1 MYTDMEPPAGIDFR
15 KAMILIGG
23 VFAIVLGV
31 VIGTRLSSDAIA
43 VLLGVIAGVAAGI
56 PTALLLVFVT
66 RQRQEYEPEPYN
78 QQSRQMAPPVIVVT
92 PSSAPQVFPQYPG
105 MSPSQQLPAAQSPR
119 RFRVM
124 GLDEDDMEPLE
135 GEAQTNSWYG

>member
-1 MYTDMEPPAGIDFR
+1 MYRDEQPPAGNGFL
-15 KAMILIGG
+15 KTAALVGG

-43 VLLGVIAGVAAGI
+43 VLIGVIAGIVAGV
-56 PTALLLVFVT
+56 PTALLLIFVT
-66 RQRQEYEPEPYN
+66 RRRQEPEPYDDR
-78 QQSRQMAPPVIVVT
+78 RQMAPPVIVVT
-92 PSSAPQVFPQYPG
+92 SGGAPQSWPYYAGAPG
-105 MSPSQQLPAAQSPR
+105 TQQLPPAQGPR

-135 GEAQTNSWYG
+135 GEHESTRWYQ

>member
-1 MYTDMEPPAGIDFR
+1 MYTDMEPPAGVDLR
-15 KAMILIGG
+15 KAAVLIGG

-43 VLLGVIAGVAAGI
+43 VLVGVIAGVAAGI
-56 PTALLLVFVT
+56 PTALLIVFVT
-66 RQRQEYEPEPYN
+66 RQRQEYEPEPYDDR
-78 QQSRQMAPPVIVVT
+78 RQMAPPVIVVT

-105 MSPSQQLPAAQSPR
+105 LPTSQQLPVHSPR

-124 GLDEDDMEPLE
+124 GLDEEDMEPLE
-135 GEAQTNSWYG
+135 GEAETTSWY